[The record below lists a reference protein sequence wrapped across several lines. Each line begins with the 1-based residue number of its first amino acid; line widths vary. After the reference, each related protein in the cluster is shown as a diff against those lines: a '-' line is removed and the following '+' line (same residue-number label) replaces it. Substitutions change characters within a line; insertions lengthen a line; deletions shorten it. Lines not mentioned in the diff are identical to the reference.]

1 MNQTGQGR
9 SAALSIPN
17 WKDGLTMNH
26 YASIAAALEAENLD
40 AVLLTGEAN
49 RFYASGFFTP
59 GTDATLL
66 VTRKDAVFL
75 TDARYTEAA
84 GRRLDGA
91 ELREVKPGRGLT
103 DQLRELVFLKGIHR
117 LGFEDAAMSVQS
129 FRRLERALSEEG
141 CPPCELAAASEP
153 LLKLRQTKDAGELA
167 AMEAAQGIAERALE
181 DILKEIRPGVTE
193 REIAAR
199 LQYLMLHYG
208 ASDMSFDPI
217 VVSGPNGSL
226 PHGVPS
232 EKEIRSGE
240 FVTMDFGC
248 IYGGYCSDMTRT
260 VAVGSATEEMRRVYQ
275 TVLAAQAAGIAAAGA
290 GVPGKAVD
298 AAARAVIR
306 EAGWGECFT
315 HSFGHGVGVEI
326 HEAPNAAASN
336 EVPLPAGA
344 VISAE
349 PGIYIPGKL
358 GVRIEDVI
366 LITPEGRRNLTKAPK
381 DLLIL

>member
-1 MNQTGQGR
+1 
-9 SAALSIPN
+9 
-17 WKDGLTMNH
+17 MNH
-26 YASIAAALEAENLD
+26 YANIAAILEAEHLD

-59 GTDATLL
+59 GADAAAL
-66 VTRKDAVFL
+66 VTRRDALFF

-84 GRRLDGA
+84 RLHLNGA
-91 ELREVKPGRGLT
+91 ELREVKPGRGLMV
-103 DQLRELVFLKGIHR
+103 QLQELVFLKGIRR
-117 LGFEDAAMSVQS
+117 LGIEDAAMTLREY
-129 FRRLERALSEEG
+129 RRLETALAEG
-141 CPPCELAAASEP
+141 KFPCELVSASEP
-153 LLKLRQTKDAGELA
+153 LLKLRQTKDQEELQ
-167 AMEAAQGIAERALE
+167 AMETAQSIAEQALA

-193 REIAAR
+193 KEIAAR

-217 VVSGPNGSL
+217 VVSGPKGSL

-232 EKEIRSGE
+232 GKEIQSGE

-260 VAVGSATEEMRRVYQ
+260 VAVGSVTEEMDRVYR
-275 TVLAAQAAGIAAAGA
+275 TVLAAQEAGIAAVRAGTS
-290 GVPGKAVD
+290 GRAVD
-298 AAARAVIR
+298 AAARAVI
-306 EAGWGECFT
+306 EKAGYGEYFT

-326 HEAPNAAASN
+326 HEAPNASSGN
-336 EVPLPAGA
+336 EEPLPAGA

-349 PGIYIPGKL
+349 PGIYIPRKL

-366 LITPEGRRNLTKAPK
+366 LITPAGCRNLTRAPK
-381 DLLIL
+381 ELIVL

>member
-1 MNQTGQGR
+1 
-9 SAALSIPN
+9 
-17 WKDGLTMNH
+17 MNH
-26 YASIAAALEAENLD
+26 YSAIAAALEAEDLD

-59 GTDATLL
+59 GGDATAL
-66 VTRKDAVFL
+66 VTRKDAVFF

-84 GRRLDGA
+84 SRHLDGT
-91 ELREVKPGRGLT
+91 ELREVKPGKGLM
-103 DQLRELVFLKGIHR
+103 DQLREVLFLKGVRR
-117 LGFEDAAMSVQS
+117 LGFEDAAMTVQS
-129 FRRLERALSEEG
+129 YRRLEKALSEEKS
-141 CPPCELAAASEP
+141 PPQLVPASEAV
-153 LLKLRQTKDAGELA
+153 LKLRQTKDQEELQ

-181 DILKEIRPGVTE
+181 DIVKEIRPGVTE
-193 REIAAR
+193 KEIAAR

-232 EKEIRSGE
+232 EKEIQAGE

-260 VAVGSATEEMRRVYQ
+260 VAVGSVTEEMERVYK
-275 TVLAAQAAGIAAAGA
+275 TVLAAQEAGIAAAKA

-298 AAARAVIR
+298 AAARAVIE
-306 EAGWGECFT
+306 EAGYGEYFT

-326 HEAPNAAASN
+326 HEAPNAASSN
-336 EVPLPAGA
+336 DKPLPAGA

-381 DLLIL
+381 ELLIL

>member
-1 MNQTGQGR
+1 
-9 SAALSIPN
+9 
-17 WKDGLTMNH
+17 MNH
-26 YASIAAALEAENLD
+26 YLAIAAALEAENLD

-59 GTDATLL
+59 GADATAL
-66 VTRKDAVFL
+66 VTRKNAVFL

-84 GRRLDGA
+84 ARHLDGV
-91 ELREVKPGRGLT
+91 ELREVRPGKGLM
-103 DQLRELVFLKGIHR
+103 DQLRELVFLKGIRR
-117 LGFEDAAMSVQS
+117 LGFEDAVMSVQS
-129 FRRLERALSEEG
+129 FRRLEKALSEEG
-141 CPPCELAAASEP
+141 RPTCALVPASEP
-153 LLKLRQTKDAGELA
+153 VLKLRQTKDPDELA

-181 DILKEIRPGVTE
+181 DILKEVRPGVTE

-208 ASDMSFDPI
+208 ASDMSFEPI

-232 EKEIRSGE
+232 GKEIQAGE

-260 VAVGSATEEMRRVYQ
+260 VAVGAVTEEMERVYN
-275 TVLAAQAAGIAAAGA
+275 TVLAAQEAGIAAAKA
-290 GVPGKAVD
+290 GVSGKAVD
-298 AAARAVIR
+298 AAARTVII
-306 EAGWGECFT
+306 EAGYGEYFT

-326 HEAPNAAASN
+326 HEAPNAASSGEA
-336 EVPLPAGA
+336 PLPNGA

-366 LITPEGRRNLTKAPK
+366 LITPEGCRNLTKAPK
-381 DLLIL
+381 GLTVL

>member
-1 MNQTGQGR
+1 
-9 SAALSIPN
+9 
-17 WKDGLTMNH
+17 MNH
-26 YASIAAALEAENLD
+26 LQNIAAALEAENLD

-59 GTDATLL
+59 GDDAAAL
-66 VTRKDAVFL
+66 VTKKDAVFL

-84 GRRLDGA
+84 GRHLENC
-91 ELREVKPGRGLT
+91 ELRELKSGKGLT
-103 DQLRELVFLKGIHR
+103 AHLQDLVFLKSIRR
-117 LGFEDAAMSVQS
+117 LGFEDAAMTVQS
-129 FRRLERALSEEG
+129 YRRIEKALSEG
-141 CPPCELAAASEP
+141 RSFCELVPVSKA
-153 LLKLRQTKDAGELA
+153 LGKLRQSKDAEELQ

-193 REIAAR
+193 KEIAAR

-232 EKEIRSGE
+232 EKEIQSGE

-248 IYGGYCSDMTRT
+248 IYKGYCSDMTRT
-260 VAVGSATEEMRRVYQ
+260 VAVGFVTEEMGRVYR
-275 TVLAAQAAGIAAAGA
+275 TVLAAQKAGIAAAKA
-290 GVPGKAVD
+290 GVTGKAVD
-298 AAARAVIR
+298 AAAREVIR
-306 EAGWGECFT
+306 QAGFGEYFT

-326 HEAPNAAASN
+326 HEAPNAASN
-336 EVPLPAGA
+336 SDTPLPAGA

-366 LITPEGRRNLTKAPK
+366 LITPEGCRNLTKAPK
-381 DLLIL
+381 ELIVL

>member
-1 MNQTGQGR
+1 
-9 SAALSIPN
+9 
-17 WKDGLTMNH
+17 MNH
-26 YASIAAALEAENLD
+26 IQNITAALEAEDLD

-49 RFYASGFFTP
+49 RFYACGFFTP
-59 GTDATLL
+59 GSDATAL
-66 VTRKDAVFL
+66 VTRKEAVFF

-84 GRRLDGA
+84 ARHLDGM
-91 ELREVKPGRGLT
+91 ELREVKPGNTLT
-103 DQLRELVFLKGIHR
+103 AQLQELVFLKGIRR
-117 LGFEDAAMSVQS
+117 LGFEDAAMTVREH
-129 FRRLERALSEEG
+129 RRLEEALSQG
-141 CPPCELAAASEP
+141 KAPCELAGASEP

-167 AMEAAQGIAERALE
+167 AMEAAQGIAERALA

-193 REIAAR
+193 KEVAAR

-208 ASDMSFDPI
+208 AADMSFDPI

-232 EKEIRSGE
+232 EKEIQSGE

-248 IYGGYCSDMTRT
+248 IYQGYCSDMTRT
-260 VAVGSATEEMRRVYQ
+260 VAVGFVTEEMGRVYK
-275 TVLAAQAAGIAAAGA
+275 TVLAAQAAGIAAAKA
-290 GVPGKAVD
+290 GVTGKDVD
-298 AAARAVIR
+298 AAARSVIA
-306 EAGWGECFT
+306 EAGYGEYFT

-326 HEAPNAAASN
+326 HEAPNAASKN
-336 EVPLPAGA
+336 EAPLPAGA

-366 LITPEGRRNLTKAPK
+366 LITDGGCRNLTKAPK
-381 DLLIL
+381 DLIVL